1 MSDCTQ
7 AFESLADDAVAVAPE
22 TGHGEMPVSPELR
35 ALMEELDK
43 HLQSFLREHNSA
55 ERFS

>member
-1 MSDCTQ
+1 MSDCIQ
-7 AFESLADDAVAVAPE
+7 VFESLADDVATVAPE
-22 TGHGEMPVSPELR
+22 TGHGDMPVSPELR
-35 ALMEELDK
+35 AAMEELDK